1 MMESPDL
8 PATVKQEASEASIP
22 LASGVGDS
30 GPEDEAFPFLDY
42 ASLKAAYCAERASAK
57 ELRDSL
63 ENRYLQ
69 LRTRET
75 ALIEGQRKMQETL
88 DAHMRQNETALSE
101 AAELNHALRRQVDVV
116 TQEKAAMQVAL
127 DASSSDVLASNQAL
141 FELLKE
147 HQDLK
152 KSLHESETRA
162 SAARTQSKAEVKRRD
177 TKLADL
183 KAELDA
189 VTSAAVVAEERS
201 EKQVKGLNQ
210 KLEEAQRSIK
220 GLADKLQKQVAEI
233 QALKD
238 KLAEAEA
245 RITPE
250 SHLKDLRS
258 SIHGLIESNCELEA
272 VIGTL
277 RASNEQLESELEAF
291 RQQGRERELTSAS
304 PVLLGPIESQ
314 SPIQVHRKTRWDGRR
329 ERERNAHRSQD
340 TRSPSSSSRTRRREH
355 ERSPSPSREHLP
367 RSFSPS
373 QSSHHYR
380 KRRRYSSPPP
390 ESAPPVLSRQQHQ
403 HQQQQISD
411 RALCNSFMMNFRI
424 PSTARPSHF
433 LGDSAVQQMTDAGRL
448 FEGTFPSSRKPLYL
462 PQRTFW
468 CNSRQLHAFAYAPT
482 LEYSSSGSGQQGQW
496 RPHTHLSDL
505 AASGDEVDYFVSVGQ
520 MVYYAGIYRVR
531 SLLGVEGY
539 EPGRVLKSTGSTGI
553 SPHAM
558 YEAMN
563 LPPALSTDKH
573 SRDALI
579 RQAYPDTDGRPRT
592 DCFGLQYVGYDGEV
606 QKLLRARFLWEKLG
620 YGRGVLPAGAGEGQ
634 GWERPEADGN
644 GNGNMDG
651 YGYEGPGGYGGLWNA
666 DGNGYRYGYGY
677 TGEDVP
683 HWKRGRW
690 NG

>member
-1 MMESPDL
+1 MESPDL

-22 LASGVGDS
+22 MASGAGDS

-101 AAELNHALRRQVDVV
+101 AAELNHALRRQVDAL
-116 TQEKAAMQVAL
+116 TQEKAAMQTAL

-177 TKLADL
+177 TKLANL

-201 EKQVKGLNQ
+201 EKQVIGLNQ
-210 KLEEAQRSIK
+210 KLEDAQRSSK

-304 PVLLGPIESQ
+304 PVLLGPIEA
-314 SPIQVHRKTRWDGRR
+314 RR
-329 ERERNAHRSQD
+329 IVF
-340 TRSPSSSSRTRRREH
+340 
-355 ERSPSPSREHLP
+355 L
-367 RSFSPS
+367 
-373 QSSHHYR
+373 
-380 KRRRYSSPPP
+380 
-390 ESAPPVLSRQQHQ
+390 
-403 HQQQQISD
+403 QQQISD

-482 LEYSSSGSGQQGQW
+482 LEYSSGSGQQGQW
-496 RPHTHLSDL
+496 RPHMHLSDL

-539 EPGRVLKSTGSTGI
+539 EPGRILKSTGSTGI

-666 DGNGYRYGYGY
+666 DGNGYGYGYGY